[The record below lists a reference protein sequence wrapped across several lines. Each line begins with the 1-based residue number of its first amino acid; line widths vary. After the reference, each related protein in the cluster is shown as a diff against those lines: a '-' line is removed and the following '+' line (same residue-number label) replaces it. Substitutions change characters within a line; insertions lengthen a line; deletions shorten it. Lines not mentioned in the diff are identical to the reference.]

1 MFVWLGSFT
10 YRRRWHIIACWVVA
24 LAFAAPAAARVG
36 DVLKVGGFSSD
47 RTEASRA
54 RAVLERDLHAS
65 PSTMVV
71 IFQSPS
77 LDAHDVGFE
86 QQVRV
91 ALSRIPEIPH
101 VVDIVY
107 PDEYAGLIAPDGH
120 TAYALVGMDLP
131 PEEAQ
136 RSVEPF
142 RAAVRPVPDLTTL
155 VAGGPAFYADIET
168 VSQRDLRRA
177 ELIAFPFALLAL

>member
-24 LAFAAPAAARVG
+24 LIIAAPAVARVG

-47 RTEASRA
+47 RTEAART

-71 IFQSPS
+71 IFQSPT
-77 LDAHDVGFE
+77 LDAHGVGFE
-86 QQVRV
+86 QEARV
-91 ALSRIPEIPH
+91 ALSQIPNIPH
-101 VVDIVY
+101 VVDVVY
-107 PDEYAGLIAPDGH
+107 PDEDAGLVAPDGH

-136 RSVEPF
+136 RSVEQF
-142 RAAVRPVPDLTTL
+142 RTAVRPVPDLTTL
-155 VAGGPAFYADIET
+155 
-168 VSQRDLRRA
+168 
-177 ELIAFPFALLAL
+177 